1 MTKVCVWK
9 HYLIIGLLGMCI
21 ISCGDSELF
30 NSDKM
35 TEAIEWEPDFILPV
49 GHGNYTMWDLLNPYD
64 PEESMIERD
73 NRIIIN
79 YEEKEIGRLEAK
91 DFWDMPEQ
99 QISLNTNL
107 ILSLTPI
114 TGNLPGDIHI
124 PGQGGE
130 AHFDFGEIGKLS
142 FLSAKVR
149 FSGEL
154 PACSFSYVVTLTLPD
169 VQDEAG
175 NPFRMERVVNANQA
189 GIFFEDWELEFDMS
203 EESDRIRYRI
213 DFFIPKDQE
222 VEIAAGESLKLEFL
236 LSDVVFHKVIGQIN
250 PPMIPIDP
258 GCFEMNIDFWNDITG
273 DFYFAD
279 PSLKLILKSRGIDIP
294 IKLDP
299 AFIAYKEGETRH
311 FTGGPL
317 LFDTFNETGETVNEK
332 GYTKDNS
339 NVDELLS
346 LPPKDSVAYSGNIII
361 NEGGVQ
367 TACVIEENAELSADV
382 KVEIPLYFS
391 AENLTFRDTIKD
403 IDLDNPDQIKKMALI
418 LRAKNGTPLKIGVK
432 EFLMVDENFQ
442 EVDRI
447 NADELI
453 DVPEIDA
460 DGNVIAVKEGEH
472 IVELSE
478 TNIDNLERTKHLILI
493 ASMMTAGDG
502 QIPVEVKA
510 DAKLELKV
518 LVKVKLGIK

>member
-1 MTKVCVWK
+1 MTKMCVWK
-9 HYLIIGLLGMCI
+9 LYLIIGLLGMCI

-35 TEAIEWEPDFILPV
+35 TESIEWEPDFILPV
-49 GHGNYTMWDLLNPYD
+49 GYGDYTMWDLLNPYD
-64 PEESMIERD
+64 PDESMIERD

-79 YEEKEIGRLEAK
+79 YEEKDIVRLEAK

-99 QISLNTNL
+99 QVSLDANLVLSPNSIS
-107 ILSLTPI
+107 
-114 TGNLPGDIHI
+114 GNLPQDIDI
-124 PGQGGE
+124 SSNGE
-130 AHFDFGEIGKLS
+130 TYFDFGEIGKLS

-154 PACSFSYVVTLTLPD
+154 PAYSFNYIVTLTLPD
-169 VQDEAG
+169 VKDEAG
-175 NPFRMERVVNANQA
+175 NPYKLERVVNANQTD
-189 GIFFEDWELEFDMS
+189 IFFEDRELEFDMND
-203 EESDRIRYRI
+203 ESDRVRYQIRC
-213 DFFIPKDQE
+213 FIPKDQE
-222 VEIAAGESLKLEFL
+222 VEIAAGESLNLEFL
-236 LSDVVFHKVIGQIN
+236 LSDIVFHKVVGQIN
-250 PPMIPIDP
+250 PPMINIDR
-258 GCFEMNIDFWNDITG
+258 GCFEMNIDFWNDVTG

-279 PSLKLILKSRGIDIP
+279 PTLKLIVKSQGVDIP
-294 IKLDP
+294 IKLMPD
-299 AFIAYKEGETRH
+299 FIAYKEGETRD
-311 FTGGPL
+311 FTGEPL
-317 LFDTFNETGETVNEK
+317 IFDTFNETGETVNEK
-332 GYTKDNS
+332 GYTRDNS

-346 LPPKDSVAYSGNIII
+346 LPPKDSIAYSGNIFI
-361 NEGGVQ
+361 NEGGMQ

-382 KVEIPLYFS
+382 KVEIPLYFK

-447 NADELI
+447 DADELI

-493 ASMMTAGDG
+493 ASMATAGNG
-502 QIPVEVKA
+502 QTPVEVKA